1 MRPPDVPSSLA
12 LGGWLGAAA
21 LTLTV
26 IACGQVDFTA
36 PAGSILQIF
45 VKPEWV
51 PANGGT
57 ATVTVLGFRSTGAPL
72 PDGTLITFT
81 TTLGRI
87 EPPSAKTKD
96 GRVEVLF
103 ISDER
108 SGIAKIQ
115 AFSGPEA
122 RAEAEITVG
131 TAVVANLELR
141 AVPSF
146 IPAGG
151 GTVRLIARATA
162 SDGNPVPNVPVV
174 FQASAGTLAS
184 GGRPVLTN
192 ADGEAED
199 SLFTRQKTEVRASI
213 GTKTATL
220 TLPYACEQR
229 PTPRLN
235 FSPQTPVV
243 GQSVFFNANG
253 SFDPTGPIVRY
264 EWNFGDG
271 GSASGPEVSH
281 VYGQVGVFN
290 VTLTVY
296 NDRGCDNST
305 SSLVNVVAA
314 PNQPPRAIFTVD
326 DRPPGGNGD
335 GILRVGE
342 TLTFDGSA
350 SFDPDGSIVSYE
362 WSFGDSG
369 IGFGAVTTH
378 VYAASG
384 NYLVRL
390 TVRDNVGATGTLTL
404 TITVNP

>member
-12 LGGWLGAAA
+12 LGRWLGTAA
-21 LTLTV
+21 LTLMV

-108 SGIAKIQ
+108 SGTAKIQ
-115 AFSGPEA
+115 AFSGPDA

-146 IPAGG
+146 IPSGG

-162 SDGNPVPNVPVV
+162 SDAIPSPTSPSSFRPVPGRWLPPVV
-174 FQASAGTLAS
+174 PS
-184 GGRPVLTN
+184 
-192 ADGEAED
+192 
-199 SLFTRQKTEVRASI
+199 
-213 GTKTATL
+213 
-220 TLPYACEQR
+220 
-229 PTPRLN
+229 
-235 FSPQTPVV
+235 
-243 GQSVFFNANG
+243 
-253 SFDPTGPIVRY
+253 
-264 EWNFGDG
+264 
-271 GSASGPEVSH
+271 
-281 VYGQVGVFN
+281 
-290 VTLTVY
+290 
-296 NDRGCDNST
+296 
-305 SSLVNVVAA
+305 
-314 PNQPPRAIFTVD
+314 
-326 DRPPGGNGD
+326 
-335 GILRVGE
+335 
-342 TLTFDGSA
+342 
-350 SFDPDGSIVSYE
+350 
-362 WSFGDSG
+362 
-369 IGFGAVTTH
+369 
-378 VYAASG
+378 
-384 NYLVRL
+384 
-390 TVRDNVGATGTLTL
+390 
-404 TITVNP
+404 